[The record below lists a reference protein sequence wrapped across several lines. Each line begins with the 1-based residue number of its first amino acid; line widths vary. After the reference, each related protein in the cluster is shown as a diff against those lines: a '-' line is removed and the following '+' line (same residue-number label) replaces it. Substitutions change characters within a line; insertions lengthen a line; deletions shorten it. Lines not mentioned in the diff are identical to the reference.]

1 MSIPHVAH
9 CRHLASSLLL
19 LALASILAFA
29 STALA
34 SGPASDTT
42 TKAQAATPPVVTAQP
57 AATASTSQLNSQLS
71 YPQIVRISVLQGDV
85 RIARGVKDAP
95 WEKATTDLP
104 LATGFN
110 LVTGND
116 GRVEI
121 EFEDASTVYL
131 GENSVLSFND
141 LSTTGAV
148 PHTDMTLL
156 SGTLTV
162 RLQPTTTGEWYV
174 LRTPTDH
181 FAARYPSR
189 PFARINSYIDA
200 MKVTAEGDATFNLD
214 GGLTKENLTGQ
225 TATFRS
231 GHLESLA
238 ASPEDTK
245 AFADWDNWV
254 NQRVTARDAAQAA
267 MMKEANLASPLPGL
281 ADMQG
286 RGRFFSCSP
295 FGTCWEPSHGW
306 SGAAAEGPDT
316 DTAQAVPGRLDNRSA
331 ATFLQVAQ
339 VSGSALAG
347 TERQIL
353 DDDLF
358 PCSPLRVQRMITID
372 PTTGARQTN
381 DFGGVLVRAPY
392 DWTVC
397 HTGSWIRRRHSYA
410 WVAGTKRHHI
420 CPVHWVKYGHVR
432 GFVPIHPRDVAG
444 KPPLNLQHGV
454 FVPTDKRGD
463 TLERVAF
470 NPGTSVKLLGGPPKA
485 FERPYVEPLQRTEEP
500 RLEAHLAKDGISTVK
515 AAGLRPGTPIT
526 FDHKS
531 QSFVLARQVTQGGKT
546 TTIAEHFGGEGV
558 RDGDFGRSGDGGS
571 SRSGSS
577 FGRSGV
583 GGSSRSGGSF
593 GRSGG
598 GGSGG
603 SSHASSGGGTSGGG
617 GHASG
622 GGGSSGG
629 GGGGGHK

>member
-9 CRHLASSLLL
+9 CRYLASSLLL
-19 LALASILAFA
+19 LPLAAALTLASP
-29 STALA
+29 ALA
-34 SGPASDTT
+34 SGPASDIATAV
-42 TKAQAATPPVVTAQP
+42 KAQAAAPPAVTAQP
-57 AATASTSQLNSQLS
+57 AATSPTSQLS
-71 YPQIVRISVLQGDV
+71 YPQIVRISLLQGDV
-85 RIARGVKDAP
+85 RIARGEKNAP

-104 LATGFN
+104 LAAGFN

-141 LSTTGAV
+141 LTTTAGV
-148 PHTDMTLL
+148 PRTDMTLL

-162 RLQPTTTGEWYV
+162 RLQPTMPGEWYV

-181 FAARYPSR
+181 FAVHYPSR

-200 MKVTAEGDATFNLD
+200 MKVTAEGNATFHLD
-214 GGLTKENLTGQ
+214 GSLTKENLTGQ
-225 TATFRS
+225 TATYRS

-238 ASPEDTK
+238 PSPEDTK
-245 AFADWDNWV
+245 AFADWDHWV

-286 RGRFFSCSP
+286 QGRFFSCAP
-295 FGTCWEPSHGW
+295 YGTCWEPSHGW
-306 SGAAAEGPDT
+306 SGAQPAAESPDT
-316 DTAQAVPGRLDNRSA
+316 DTMQVLPGHLDNRS

-339 VSGSALAG
+339 VSGSAPAG
-347 TERQIL
+347 TERLIV

-358 PCSPLRVQRMITID
+358 PCSPLRVQRMITTD
-372 PTTGARQTN
+372 PTTGARLTT
-381 DFGGVLVRAPY
+381 DLGGVLVRSPY

-397 HTGSWIRRRHSYA
+397 HTGSWIRRQHRYA

-420 CPVHWVKYGHVR
+420 CPVHWVKYGHAQ

-454 FVPTDKRGD
+454 FVSTDKRGD

-470 NPGTSVKLLGGPPKA
+470 NPSTSVKLLGGPPKA

-500 RLEAHLAKDGISTVK
+500 RLEAHLAKDGNGAVK
-515 AAGLRPGTPIT
+515 AAGPRPIGTPIT

-531 QSFVLARQVTQGGKT
+531 QSFVMARQVTQGGKT
-546 TTIAEHFGGEGV
+546 TTIAEHFGGEGI
-558 RDGDFGRSGDGGS
+558 RDGGFGRSGAGGS
-571 SRSGSS
+571 SH
-577 FGRSGV
+577 
-583 GGSSRSGGSF
+583 SGGSF

-598 GGSGG
+598 GSSGG
-603 SSHASSGGGTSGGG
+603 GSHASSGGGSSGGG

-622 GGGSSGG
+622 GGASSSGGGSSGG
-629 GGGGGHK
+629 GGGGAHK

>member
-19 LALASILAFA
+19 LPLFCVLTLG

-34 SGPASDTT
+34 SGPASDTA
-42 TKAQAATPPVVTAQP
+42 TKAQAATSPAVTAQP
-57 AATASTSQLNSQLS
+57 AETSSSSQLS
-71 YPQIVRISVLQGDV
+71 YPQIVRISLLQGDV
-85 RIARGVKDAP
+85 RIARGEKNAP

-104 LATGFN
+104 LAAGFN

-121 EFEDASTVYL
+121 EFEDASTIYL
-131 GENSVLSFND
+131 SENSVLSFND
-141 LSTTGAV
+141 LSTTAGV
-148 PHTDMTLL
+148 PDTDMTLL
-156 SGTLTV
+156 SGTLTL
-162 RLQPTTTGEWYV
+162 RLKPTMAGEQYLV
-174 LRTPTDH
+174 RTPTDH
-181 FAARYPSR
+181 VAVVYPSH
-189 PFARINSYIDA
+189 PFVRVNSYLDA
-200 MKVTAEGDATFNLD
+200 MKLTAESDTTFHFE
-214 GGLTKENLTGQ
+214 GAFAKENRKGE

-231 GHLESLA
+231 GQPTSVA
-238 ASPEDTK
+238 DSPEDAK
-245 AFADWDNWV
+245 AFADWDSWV
-254 NQRVTARDAAQAA
+254 DKRVAARDAAQAA

-286 RGRFFSCSP
+286 QGRFFSCAP
-295 FGTCWEPSHGW
+295 YGTCWEPSHGW
-306 SGAAAEGPDT
+306 TGAQPAAEGPDT
-316 DTAQAVPGRLDNRSA
+316 DTMQVMPGRLDGSSA
-331 ATFLQVAQ
+331 SFLQVAQ
-339 VSGSALAG
+339 VRGSALVG
-347 TERQIL
+347 PERQLL

-372 PTTGARQTN
+372 PTTGARLTT
-381 DFGGVLVRAPY
+381 DLGGVLVRSPY

-397 HTGSWIRRRHSYA
+397 HTGSWIRRQHRYA

-432 GFVPIHPRDVAG
+432 GFVPIHPHDVAG

-454 FVPTDKRGD
+454 FVSTDKRGD

-485 FERPYVEPLQRTEEP
+485 FERPYMEPLQRTEEP
-500 RLEAHLAKDGISTVK
+500 RLEAHLAKDGIGVVK
-515 AAGLRPGTPIT
+515 AAGLRSGTPIT

-546 TTIAEHFGGEGV
+546 TTIAAHFGGEGI
-558 RDGDFGRSGDGGS
+558 RDGGFGRSGAGGS
-571 SRSGSS
+571 SH
-577 FGRSGV
+577 
-583 GGSSRSGGSF
+583 SGGSF

-598 GGSGG
+598 GSSGG
-603 SSHASSGGGTSGGG
+603 SSHASSGGGSSGGG

-622 GGGSSGG
+622 GGGSSSSGG
-629 GGGGGHK
+629 GGGGGGGAHK

>member
-19 LALASILAFA
+19 LTLA

-34 SGPASDTT
+34 SGLASDTA
-42 TKAQAATPPVVTAQP
+42 TKAQATTPPVVTAQP
-57 AATASTSQLNSQLS
+57 AATASTSQLS
-71 YPQIVRISVLQGDV
+71 YPQIVRISLLQGDV
-85 RIARGVKDAP
+85 RIARGDKDAP

-116 GRVEI
+116 GRIEI

-141 LSTTGAV
+141 LSTTGGV
-148 PHTDMTLL
+148 PRTDMTLL

-162 RLQPTTTGEWYV
+162 RLQPTTPGEWYI

-181 FAARYPSR
+181 FALQYPSR
-189 PFARINSYIDA
+189 PFARISSYIDA
-200 MKVTAEGDATFNLD
+200 MKVTAEGDATFHLD

-254 NQRVTARDAAQAA
+254 NQRVAARDAAQIA

-286 RGRFFSCSP
+286 RGRFFSCAP
-295 FGTCWEPSHGW
+295 YGTCWEPSHGW
-306 SGAAAEGPDT
+306 SGAQPAAEGPDT
-316 DTAQAVPGRLDNRSA
+316 DTVQAVPGHLDNRSA
-331 ATFLQVAQ
+331 GTFLQVAQ
-339 VSGSALAG
+339 VSAGAPAG
-347 TERQIL
+347 TEHQLL

-372 PTTGARQTN
+372 PTTGARQTT
-381 DFGGVLVRAPY
+381 DLGGVFVRAPY

-397 HTGSWIRRRHSYA
+397 HTGSWIRRRHRYA

-420 CPVHWVKYGHVR
+420 CPVHWVKYGRVR

-470 NPGTSVKLLGGPPKA
+470 NPSTSVKLLGGPPKA
-485 FERPYVEPLQRTEEP
+485 FERPYEEPLQRTEEP
-500 RLEAHLAKDGISTVK
+500 RLEAHLAKDGIGTVK

-546 TTIAEHFGGEGV
+546 TTIAEHFGGGGG
-558 RDGDFGRSGDGGS
+558 RDGGFGRSGA
-571 SRSGSS
+571 
-577 FGRSGV
+577 

-598 GGSGG
+598 GSSGG
-603 SSHASSGGGTSGGG
+603 SSHASSGGGSSGGG

-629 GGGGGHK
+629 GGGGGGGGGHK